1 MDAITPSLGSSNNQL
16 NSSFLQVY
24 IPDYSVRALSDLQFV
39 KISRQQYQ
47 NALMASR
54 MDKTPQS
61 SDSENTKIELTLTEL
76 HDGLPDETANLLNE
90 QNCVTHTKANHSLH
104 NEGAI

>member
-1 MDAITPSLGSSNNQL
+1 VIVWKGRALCFLSVSHGRHKSVTGCFC
-16 NSSFLQVY
+16 SFLLFLEQ
-24 IPDYSVRALSDLQFV
+24 
-39 KISRQQYQ
+39 ISRQQYQ

-61 SDSENTKIELTLTEL
+61 LDSENTKIELTLTEL

-90 QNCVTHTKANHSLH
+90 QNCVSHNKPNHSMH
-104 NEGAI
+104 SEGAI

>member
-1 MDAITPSLGSSNNQL
+1 
-16 NSSFLQVY
+16 
-24 IPDYSVRALSDLQFV
+24 
-39 KISRQQYQ
+39 
-47 NALMASR
+47 

-90 QNCVTHTKANHSLH
+90 QNCVSHNKANHSLH
-104 NEGAI
+104 SEGAI

>member
-1 MDAITPSLGSSNNQL
+1 MVSRQERLKVSLIFSLFPVPSSGPQ
-16 NSSFLQVY
+16 
-24 IPDYSVRALSDLQFV
+24 
-39 KISRQQYQ
+39 ISRQQYQ

-90 QNCVTHTKANHSLH
+90 QNCVTHNKANHSLH
-104 NEGAI
+104 GEGAI

>member
-1 MDAITPSLGSSNNQL
+1 MKCDHLGREGTLISQCVPRETQKCDCL
-16 NSSFLQVY
+16 VLFLLCLEQ
-24 IPDYSVRALSDLQFV
+24 
-39 KISRQQYQ
+39 ISRQQYQ

-90 QNCVTHTKANHSLH
+90 QNCVTHNKPNHSMH
-104 NEGAI
+104 SEGAI

>member
-1 MDAITPSLGSSNNQL
+1 
-16 NSSFLQVY
+16 
-24 IPDYSVRALSDLQFV
+24 
-39 KISRQQYQ
+39 
-47 NALMASR
+47 MASR
-54 MDKTPQS
+54 MYKTPQS

-104 NEGAI
+104 SEGAI

>member
-1 MDAITPSLGSSNNQL
+1 MCKTMSR
-16 NSSFLQVY
+16 QVNLE
-24 IPDYSVRALSDLQFV
+24 ISIILVCFCTILWPQ
-39 KISRQQYQ
+39 ISRQQYQ

-90 QNCVTHTKANHSLH
+90 QNCVTHNKANHSLH

>member
-1 MDAITPSLGSSNNQL
+1 MPCGEKIALKILSGFV
-16 NSSFLQVY
+16 FLY
-24 IPDYSVRALSDLQFV
+24 TSPGP

-76 HDGLPDETANLLNE
+76 HGRVA
-90 QNCVTHTKANHSLH
+90 
-104 NEGAI
+104 G

>member
-1 MDAITPSLGSSNNQL
+1 MIILKGRVLRSPGVSCGRHASVTGSFC
-16 NSSFLQVY
+16 SFPLCSEQ
-24 IPDYSVRALSDLQFV
+24 
-39 KISRQQYQ
+39 ISRQQYQ

-90 QNCVTHTKANHSLH
+90 QNCVTHNKPNHSMH
-104 NEGAI
+104 SEGAI